1 MFKKWIA
8 IFKKDTLMDRSYQ
21 RSFEMLDITRE
32 MFLKAKES
40 LRFREGADGHI
51 DVREKDKQ
59 INSYE
64 REVRRNVFNH
74 LAVSGPEKLPSGL
87 VLMSIII
94 DIERIG
100 DYTKNM
106 VDLAL
111 NHPSKLNGG
120 KFEKLIQKVEK
131 SLENNFIKTNRC
143 FEGGNRR
150 LALKILNEYKWVNQ
164 ACDDCLYALVKEED
178 KDIRPGDSVS
188 LGIYSRW
195 LKRINS
201 HLRNITTS
209 VVNPIDRIG
218 FEAQKK

>member
-1 MFKKWIA
+1 MFKQWIA
-8 IFKKDTLMDRSYQ
+8 IFKKDTLMDRAYQ

-40 LRFREGADGHI
+40 LRFREGSAGDI

-87 VLMSIII
+87 VLISIII

-111 NHPSKLNGG
+111 NHPSRLYGG
-120 KFEKLIQKVEK
+120 KFEESVQEIEK
-131 SLENNFIKTNRC
+131 SLENNFIKTKKKLRGWRQRTG
-143 FEGGNRR
+143 F
-150 LALKILNEYKWVNQ
+150 
-164 ACDDCLYALVKEED
+164 
-178 KDIRPGDSVS
+178 GDF
-188 LGIYSRW
+188 
-195 LKRINS
+195 K
-201 HLRNITTS
+201 
-209 VVNPIDRIG
+209 
-218 FEAQKK
+218 